1 MINFSLNTCWR
12 LIPTGKEQGE
22 SPAFFD
28 GTLGYE
34 PKVASSR
41 LKKSRAKVLLFL
53 MARWGMSQR
62 PPHPDRKRAG
72 RKSCFF

>member
-34 PKVASSR
+34 PKAASSR

-62 PPHPDRKRAG
+62 PPHPD
-72 RKSCFF
+72 

>member
-34 PKVASSR
+34 PKAASSR
-41 LKKSRAKVLLFL
+41 LKKV
-53 MARWGMSQR
+53 
-62 PPHPDRKRAG
+62 
-72 RKSCFF
+72 